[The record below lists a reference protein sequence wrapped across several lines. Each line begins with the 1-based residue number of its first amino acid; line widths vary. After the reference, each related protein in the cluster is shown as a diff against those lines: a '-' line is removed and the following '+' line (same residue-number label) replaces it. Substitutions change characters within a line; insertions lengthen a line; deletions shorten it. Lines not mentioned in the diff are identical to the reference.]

1 MSMWSEPS
9 WLFLVD
15 PMSGSVTEG
24 SGTGDRWLL
33 LLWWWL
39 IREPRLAAEMFLGKG
54 ELCSFSSLGWLR
66 EGEKGSQRVRDTRR
80 DCEGSC
86 VDLHMDR
93 WRYGKWCRIKTNR
106 LYENKPMQTDQ
117 NSYTPFLRYGSLYK
131 DPSSTCAWGEEHGEH
146 WLGPQLWSGL
156 RWSSSP
162 PPDGQYQEESSGPN
176 PKAQLLMREAKHEAM

>member
-86 VDLHMDR
+86 VDLLMDR
-93 WRYGKWCRIKTNR
+93 WRYGKWCRIKTSR
-106 LYENKPMQTDQ
+106 LSENKPMQTDQ
-117 NSYTPFLRYGSLYK
+117 NSHFFDMAHCIKIRALPVLEEKSTENIGSVLSFDLVWDDHLLHHLMGNTRK
-131 DPSSTCAWGEEHGEH
+131 SLLVQIQKHSS
-146 WLGPQLWSGL
+146 
-156 RWSSSP
+156 
-162 PPDGQYQEESSGPN
+162 
-176 PKAQLLMREAKHEAM
+176 